1 MSGSDVSE
9 TPIQV
14 TDGEQSGGTTRSR
27 IWSIAVP
34 IVAVGAGFLIVSGAS
49 TAQGTDLRAERR
61 TELTDLIAARQAQLS
76 VRTDAVAGLRSDV
89 TRLSQQG
96 NISDALASK
105 KLEAQAGTSAV
116 KGPGLTVELNDAP
129 RSVQSALPAGVGPD
143 DVVVH
148 QQDVQGVVNALWS
161 GGAQAMRIMDQRV
174 ISTSAVRCV
183 GNTLILQGRV
193 YAPPF
198 RISAIGNQK
207 AMQKALAA
215 SPEVGAYRTWV
226 DAVGL
231 GYREIPEKS
240 LTLPGYNG
248 SVKLLEA
255 RRAP

>member
-1 MSGSDVSE
+1 M
-9 TPIQV
+9 
-14 TDGEQSGGTTRSR
+14 
-27 IWSIAVP
+27 WSIAVP

-61 TELTDLIAARQAQLS
+61 TELTDLIAARQVQLS
-76 VRTDAVAGLRSDV
+76 ARTDAVAGLRSDV

-96 NISDALASK
+96 NISDAAASK
-105 KLEAQAGTSAV
+105 KLEAQAGMSAV

-129 RSVQSALPAGVGPD
+129 RSVQSALPAGVEPD

-193 YAPPF
+193 YSPPF

-215 SPEVGAYRTWV
+215 SPEVAAYRTWV

-240 LTLPGYNG
+240 LTLPGYTG